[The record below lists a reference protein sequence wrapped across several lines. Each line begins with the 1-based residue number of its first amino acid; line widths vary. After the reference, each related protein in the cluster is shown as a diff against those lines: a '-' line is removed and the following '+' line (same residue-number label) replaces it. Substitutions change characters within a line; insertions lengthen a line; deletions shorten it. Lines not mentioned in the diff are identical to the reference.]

1 MVNLAIL
8 TFSLTLL
15 LFREMNSVLAFVSD
29 AYCVYSSEASASEGE
44 HPLVCRSVH
53 PSVSAPFSSGSR
65 GWPVPPRLL
74 WLPDSSGSPSSCVWS
89 KPLASSLSAYV
100 SVPLS
105 QLLRSLRGCPGP
117 SRSPASRPAPRREV
131 WRLHSWRG
139 VAELGPAAASSCVSR
154 RLVSPSPSVCPSS
167 MLSQTL
173 LQPAGNVC
181 TWGFSQKNVVLFN
194 KLPSKSNL
202 SAPT

>member
-1 MVNLAIL
+1 MPSGTAPILSPARASASSQEPPVRTVKPLVGTQLCLADRFGGGLGGGLWNFLECRKEWYKKYHMVNLAIL

-44 HPLVCRSVH
+44 HPLVCRSVR
-53 PSVSAPFSSGSR
+53 PSVSAPFSSGSW

-74 WLPDSSGSPSSCVWS
+74 WLPDSSGGPSSCLWG

-105 QLLRSLRGCPGP
+105 QLPQSLRGCPGP
-117 SRSPASRPAPRREV
+117 SRSDASRPAPRREV
-131 WRLHSWRG
+131 WRPR
-139 VAELGPAAASSCVSR
+139 SR
-154 RLVSPSPSVCPSS
+154 HR
-167 MLSQTL
+167 
-173 LQPAGNVC
+173 
-181 TWGFSQKNVVLFN
+181 
-194 KLPSKSNL
+194 
-202 SAPT
+202 